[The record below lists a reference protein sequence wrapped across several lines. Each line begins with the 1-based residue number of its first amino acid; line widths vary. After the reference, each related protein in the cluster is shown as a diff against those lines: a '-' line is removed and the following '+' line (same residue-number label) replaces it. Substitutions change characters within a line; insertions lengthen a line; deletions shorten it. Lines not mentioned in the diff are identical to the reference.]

1 MERIKHMSLK
11 QSFFFL
17 TMIFL
22 LISLLLSVVS
32 IISISKFLRPYGSSI
47 EFSLNENM
55 LAPSE
60 LTVTDSTFSVW
71 YRTLKILQFTI
82 PIIFIIVGLLT
93 ADLLFYHIKLKKPL
107 FELQNGAE
115 RIMQNDL
122 DFSVTSF
129 SKDELGELCEVF
141 EAMRLELL
149 KNNRELWRQAEE
161 RKRLNAAFSHDL
173 RNPVTVLKGSSRMLK
188 KELIS
193 VNPYLQSVHDS
204 VSLIEEYT
212 GRIETYVEAMSSVQR
227 LEELQCCAK
236 QVNWE
241 VLTRELSDS
250 IDHLT
255 INKGIEVEKR
265 FQTYLEPVWVDK
277 GILFN
282 VAENLVA
289 NAIRYAK
296 RNITILLLIKKDEII
311 LSVRDDGNGFS
322 SVILNKGIKP
332 FLRGEENETHESH
345 FGIGLYVCRLL
356 CEKHR
361 GSLKIEN
368 MYEGASVTAFL
379 NSSKS

>member
-22 LISLLLSVVS
+22 LISLLLSAVS

-55 LAPSE
+55 LEAPE
-60 LTVTDSTFSVW
+60 LTVSDSTFSFW
-71 YRTLKILQFTI
+71 YRILKILQFTL

-93 ADLLFYHIKLKKPL
+93 ADLIFYRIKLKNPL

-115 RIMQNDL
+115 RIIQNDL

-193 VNPYLQSVHDS
+193 GNPYSQSVHDS

-212 GRIETYVEAMSSVQR
+212 GRIETYVEAMSSIQR

-250 IDHLT
+250 IDYLT
-255 INKGIEVEKR
+255 INKGIEIEKQ
-265 FQTYLEPVWVDK
+265 FHTYLEPVWVDK
-277 GILFN
+277 GIFFN

-311 LSVRDDGNGFS
+311 LSVRDDGDGFS

-332 FLRGEENETHESH
+332 FLRGEENDTHKSH

-361 GSLKIEN
+361 GSLKLKICTK
-368 MYEGASVTAFL
+368 VHR
-379 NSSKS
+379 